1 MRTPHPTLTAIALA
15 LTLSACGG
23 GDGNPV
29 AATPGGG
36 TPPVT
41 TPPVTTPPVTTPP
54 VTTPPATVGNDLAAF
69 AVAWASFQMLEA
81 VQALQL
87 TAGGTGNCG
96 QGGTTAYDAASG
108 KQTLNRCRPNE
119 MPYQLYS
126 GSASVSALSAN
137 PAHTQV
143 VAKLTAPALDV
154 LDTDGNVE
162 FKLLGGDI
170 SGTMTDNGSD
180 DSYFYASNELL
191 FSAGAASKYTVSGA
205 GSTSTVITFVNGKPE
220 RSTNNLVYT
229 VSNGSSS
236 WQVTVMAPVHEAGDN
251 RPDRG
256 QLMITRLGA
265 TQALQA
271 TLGSNGVT
279 LSGGEQNQTQT
290 YGWTDAALR
299 AAIAS
304 ATQ

>member
-1 MRTPHPTLTAIALA
+1 MRAFHLTLTAIPLALA

-23 GDGNPV
+23 GSDTDT
-29 AATPGGG
+29 AAV

-54 VTTPPATVGNDLAAF
+54 VTTPPATTGNDLSSF
-69 AVAWASFQMLEA
+69 AVAWASFQMLES

-87 TAGGTGNCG
+87 TAGGSGNCG
-96 QGGTTAYDAASG
+96 AGGTTAYDATKAT
-108 KQTLNRCRPNE
+108 QTLNRCKLNE

-126 GSASVSALSAN
+126 GTSTVKQLTAN
-137 PAHTQV
+137 ADHTLV
-143 VAKLTAPALDV
+143 VAQLTAPAIDV
-154 LDTDGNVE
+154 LDTDGTLE
-162 FKLLGGDI
+162 FKLVGGDI
-170 SGTMTDNGSD
+170 NGTMQDNGSD
-180 DSYFYASNELL
+180 DSYFYTSTQLQ
-191 FSAGAASKYTVSGA
+191 FRAGASTSYTISNA
-205 GSTSTVITFVNGKPE
+205 GSTSTVIAFAAGKPE

-229 VSNGSSS
+229 VSNGKDS
-236 WQVTVMAPVHEAGDN
+236 WQVSVMSPVHEAGDN

-271 TLGSNGVT
+271 VLGSNGVT

-290 YGWTDAALR
+290 YGWTDASLR
-299 AAIAS
+299 AAIAT